1 MRKNNVTNVINVTK
15 KVTLMILCAATMLSM
30 AACGEKQDQTI
41 GVDTAGQTVVEN
53 DDKIPTDGAAA
64 TTTEDTVSGDNTQIP
79 NPFTDCDTLADAA
92 ALAGFDIIVPDTV
105 DGYEERAITAIENE
119 MIQVLYIHGDDQVCI
134 RKAPGEEE
142 CSGDYNAYS
151 EEKTVTVGDREV
163 TLRGNNGKV
172 MVAVWTEGGYSY
184 SIGVYAYA
192 QHNDGVADP
201 ESNTGMAEDMITAL
215 IAQVQ

>member
-1 MRKNNVTNVINVTK
+1 MRKNNNNVTK

-64 TTTEDTVSGDNTQIP
+64 TTTEDIVIGDNTQIP

-92 ALAGFDIIVPDTV
+92 ALAGFDIIVPDSV
-105 DGYEERAITAIENE
+105 DGYEERAITAIESE

-151 EEKTVTVGDREV
+151 EEKTVTVGDKEV

-172 MVAVWTEGGYSY
+172 MVAVWTEDGYSY

-192 QHNDGVADP
+192 QHNDGVAVP
-201 ESNTGMAEDMITAL
+201 ESNTGMTEDMITAL
-215 IAQVQ
+215 AAQVQ

>member
-1 MRKNNVTNVINVTK
+1 MRKNNNVTK

-41 GVDTAGQTVVEN
+41 GAETTSQTVAEN
-53 DDKIPTDGAAA
+53 EDKIPTDGTVA
-64 TTTEDTVSGDNTQIP
+64 TEEILIGDNTQIP
-79 NPFTDCDTLADAA
+79 NPFVDCDTLADAA
-92 ALAGFDIIVPDTV
+92 ALAGFDIIVPDSV
-105 DGYEERAITAIENE
+105 EGYEERAITAVEND
-119 MIQVLYIHGDDQVCI
+119 MIQVMYLHGEDEICI
-134 RKAPGEEE
+134 RKAVGEEE

-201 ESNTGMAEDMITAL
+201 ESNTGMTEDMITAL

>member
-1 MRKNNVTNVINVTK
+1 M
-15 KVTLMILCAATMLSM
+15 
-30 AACGEKQDQTI
+30 
-41 GVDTAGQTVVEN
+41 
-53 DDKIPTDGAAA
+53 
-64 TTTEDTVSGDNTQIP
+64 
-79 NPFTDCDTLADAA
+79 DCDTLADAA
-92 ALAGFDIIVPDTV
+92 ALAGFDIIVPDSV
-105 DGYEERAITAIENE
+105 EGYEERAITAIEND
-119 MIQVLYIHGDDQVCI
+119 MIQVLYLHGDDEICV
-134 RKAPGEEE
+134 RKAAGDED

-201 ESNTGMAEDMITAL
+201 ESNTGMIEEAITAL